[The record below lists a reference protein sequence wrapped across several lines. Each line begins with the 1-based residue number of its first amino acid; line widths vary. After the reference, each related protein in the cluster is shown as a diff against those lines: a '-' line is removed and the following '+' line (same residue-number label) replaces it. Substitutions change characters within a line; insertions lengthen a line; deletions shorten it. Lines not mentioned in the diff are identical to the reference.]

1 MYAGARGETNPN
13 VSWLGS
19 RGVWLSYVVGVTALH
34 LALLAVPVI
43 SVATAWTL
51 TNVIHNA
58 LMFVL
63 MHGIKGTPW
72 ETGDQGG
79 CRVLTHWEQIDGGR
93 PNTPTKTFL
102 TTIPITLFI
111 LASFYTSY
119 DTGHFVVNFVS
130 LLFALVPKLPFFQ
143 HPRRPASSEDD

>member
-51 TNVIHNA
+51 TNIIHNT
-58 LMFVL
+58 LNFVL
-63 MHGIKGTPW
+63 MHGVKGAPW
-72 ETGDQGG
+72 EDGDQGG
-79 CRVLTHWEQIDGGR
+79 CHTLSQWEQIDGGR
-93 PNTPTKTFL
+93 QNTPTKTFL
-102 TTIPITLFI
+102 TAVPVTLFI
-111 LASFYTSY
+111 LTSFYTAY
-119 DTGHFVVNFVS
+119 DTSHFVVNFVS
-130 LLFALVPKLPFFQ
+130 LLFALVPKLPFVHQ
-143 HPRRPASSEDD
+143 RRPPSADDD